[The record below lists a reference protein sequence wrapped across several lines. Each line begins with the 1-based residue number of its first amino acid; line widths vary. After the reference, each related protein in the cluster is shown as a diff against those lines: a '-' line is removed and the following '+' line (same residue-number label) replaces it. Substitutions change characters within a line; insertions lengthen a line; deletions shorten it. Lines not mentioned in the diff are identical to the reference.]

1 MTASLIALAGL
12 AIGLFAGHLWKG
24 KAKYPK
30 KYARVVA
37 VGLIVLFV
45 VGVVWKGIVQI
56 REVAVKTGRVNQ
68 LPR

>member
-12 AIGLFAGHLWKG
+12 AIGLFAGRLW
-24 KAKYPK
+24 KAKYQK